1 MFRRTFAAETSVYL
15 QCAVCCTRL
24 CLGGVE
30 LLYKEVQM
38 GHCRRLYGCA
48 QVPYQQGHV
57 NPVTGLNRK
66 HCDSSTL
73 CNLPCVSCSTCFTG
87 VEHVV
92 WADPEWTL
100 NAIWHQESK
109 AMRKI
114 TSIQKKDQW

>member
-48 QVPYQQGHV
+48 QEPYQQGHV

-66 HCDSSTL
+66 HCDSSAL
-73 CNLPCVSCSTCFTG
+73 CNLPCVS
-87 VEHVV
+87 
-92 WADPEWTL
+92 
-100 NAIWHQESK
+100 
-109 AMRKI
+109 
-114 TSIQKKDQW
+114 